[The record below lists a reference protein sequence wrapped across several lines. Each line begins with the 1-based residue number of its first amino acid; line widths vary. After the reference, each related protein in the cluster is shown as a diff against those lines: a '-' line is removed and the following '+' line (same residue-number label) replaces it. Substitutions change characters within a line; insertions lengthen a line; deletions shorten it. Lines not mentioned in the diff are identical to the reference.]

1 MFDGENSKAS
11 STSLGLETFK
21 VSSNFASRHR
31 KCWKMFSAMKLVKTA
46 ARNRIGD
53 QFLSDCMVCFIE
65 KELFDSISNEK
76 VIKNF
81 QMMNKRRVVL

>member
-1 MFDGENSKAS
+1 MASLSPIDSFHGFDKEKLMRLAK
-11 STSLGLETFK
+11 LYPDD
-21 VSSNFASRHR
+21 
-31 KCWKMFSAMKLVKTA
+31 FSYVVKTA

-65 KELFDSISNEK
+65 KELLESVSNEK
-76 VIKNF
+76 VIQRF